1 MNKAQLATLLTVGSA
16 VAFIGWAV
24 VYLASFPGHP
34 DKDDQLATRSQFRSW
49 LRALRLIVL
58 QRSMKSRMIFDRVRR
73 GSRHGDAGRTGDQ
86 DRRVPLT
93 AFELPPW
100 LVEPAVRSCRLFNTA
115 IDFIFYDVPTL
126 RAALAEKDAPMQA
139 QGEKPPS
146 RIIDFDALSDPEG
159 SLLLI
164 DATTAPYVHKYQSVK
179 KFLESPYQETRDV
192 DIATITGVGSSALG
206 SAALAW
212 DISVA
217 LEKPVLA
224 IVPGY
229 GVADVV
235 LQALGGWFAFGLY
248 DFLSSKTLIQTG
260 LAKAAPETARIGREL
275 AASTPQEPTA
285 RGGAPIFRYGSGS
298 SDVLHALL
306 KLRVTPF
313 RLLVGHSKG
322 ALQINNAIQ
331 SLPAE
336 RTRELRVVTLGCP
349 IGENVEGV
357 DYHQYLGLFD
367 ALGQLNSWGHWPE
380 YWPPTWHS
388 TNPVLPP
395 AMAAGRMTSGVS
407 AGLGLSSVRWGNRP
421 ASLWIAEDFGCCA
434 SG

>member
-1 MNKAQLATLLTVGSA
+1 MELS
-16 VAFIGWAV
+16 
-24 VYLASFPGHP
+24 P
-34 DKDDQLATRSQFRSW
+34 
-49 LRALRLIVL
+49 RL
-58 QRSMKSRMIFDRVRR
+58 
-73 GSRHGDAGRTGDQ
+73 
-86 DRRVPLT
+86 
-93 AFELPPW
+93 FELPTW
-100 LVEPAVRSCRLFNTA
+100 LVEPAVRSCRMFNTA
-115 IDFIFYDVPTL
+115 LDFIFYDVPTL
-126 RAALAEKDAPMQA
+126 RAALAEKDAPMHA
-139 QGEKPPS
+139 QGEKRPS

-164 DATTAPYVHKYQSVK
+164 DAITAPYVHKYQSVK
-179 KFLESPYQETRDV
+179 KFLESPYEETRKV

-217 LEKPVLA
+217 LKKPVLA

-235 LQALGGWFAFGLY
+235 LQGLGGWFAVGLH
-248 DFLSSKTLIQTG
+248 DFLSSKTLIQSG
-260 LAKAAPETARIGREL
+260 LATAAPQTARIGREL
-275 AASTPQEPTA
+275 AASAPQEPTA
-285 RGGAPIFRYGSGS
+285 PSGAPVFRYGSGS

-306 KLRVTPF
+306 KHRATPF

-336 RTRELRVVTLGCP
+336 RTQGLHVVTLGCP
-349 IGENVEGV
+349 IAENVGGV
-357 DYHQYLGLFD
+357 RYHQHLGLFD
-367 ALGQLNSWGHWPE
+367 ALGQLNAWGHWPE

-395 AMAAGRMTSGVS
+395 AMAAGEMTSE
-407 AGLGLSSVRWGNRP
+407 SVHV
-421 ASLWIAEDFGCCA
+421 
-434 SG
+434 

>member
-1 MNKAQLATLLTVGSA
+1 
-16 VAFIGWAV
+16 
-24 VYLASFPGHP
+24 
-34 DKDDQLATRSQFRSW
+34 
-49 LRALRLIVL
+49 
-58 QRSMKSRMIFDRVRR
+58 
-73 GSRHGDAGRTGDQ
+73 
-86 DRRVPLT
+86 
-93 AFELPPW
+93 
-100 LVEPAVRSCRLFNTA
+100 
-115 IDFIFYDVPTL
+115 
-126 RAALAEKDAPMQA
+126 MQA
-139 QGEKPPS
+139 RGEKPPS

-164 DATTAPYVHKYQSVK
+164 DATSAPYVHKYQSVK

-235 LQALGGWFAFGLY
+235 LQGLGGWFAFGLH
-248 DFLSSKTLIQTG
+248 DFLSSKALIQTG
-260 LAKAAPETARIGREL
+260 LATAAPEAARIGREL
-275 AASTPQEPTA
+275 AASAPQEPTA
-285 RGGAPIFRYGSGS
+285 RGAPIFRYGSGS

-306 KLRVTPF
+306 EYRVTPF

-336 RTRELRVVTLGCP
+336 RTQGLRVVTLGCP
-349 IGENVEGV
+349 ISENVAGV

-367 ALGQLNSWGHWPE
+367 ALGQLNAWGHWPD

-395 AMAAGRMTSGVS
+395 AMAAGEITSE
-407 AGLGLSSVRWGNRP
+407 SVR
-421 ASLWIAEDFGCCA
+421 D
-434 SG
+434 